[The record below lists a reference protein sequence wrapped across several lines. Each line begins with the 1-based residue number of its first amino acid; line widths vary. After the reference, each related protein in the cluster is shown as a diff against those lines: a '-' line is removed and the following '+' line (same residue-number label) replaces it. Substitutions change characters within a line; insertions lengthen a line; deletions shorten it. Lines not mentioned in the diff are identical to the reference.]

1 MVNYIFSKM
10 WPFLRPCL
18 VIIFSIFFVAV
29 SFPLEAQELKQ
40 GVNIERLKKDLA
52 LFSWNL
58 DSPHLKID
66 NVADILK
73 RLSNIQPVIDSCLN
87 DTSGELNSV
96 NASLASL
103 GPRIRGEALDVTR
116 ERYSLQKKK
125 AELERK
131 NGQCKVLALKVQAL
145 REKFEEKRKELAAKN
160 LFYRQPDILSLIT
173 QASKGIPSWP
183 ETLRIYLV
191 KRSGRDNLKRHIGL
205 LAGGIGLFFVLC
217 VAISLFLIRL
227 ARISRNKEVSGHIP
241 ATILSSLAV
250 RLPIAAFLGISAL
263 FIWVLEDWNLNKSYL
278 IGLLFAFSFFVFL
291 NSLISI
297 LRVVASSRESSGFIG
312 SEETVGKVFGR
323 INAFLFFL
331 TLFVLTQIPPL
342 KNDLQGVYAQLIH
355 ASLIPMGAISFLGA
369 MAPCLKAWKN
379 RAARYFL
386 ISFLCLVPV
395 FVVGAEWLGYR
406 NLSWYFLAGT
416 FFTYVSGL
424 TVYWLR
430 NLLHNLLDDFVTGRS
445 PWSKHLRDRI
455 GIKENEILK
464 AFFWTK
470 AILSVFLWGLWAISL
485 FYFWSISSTYLNRI
499 FSIFLYGF
507 SVGKIQIVP
516 ARLIAAIFVFGGTWA
531 LTSWIRRRMG
541 RKLMDSSYM
550 TKSARDALITL
561 TGYLGFVIAL
571 VMGLGVAGLEFSS
584 LAIIAGALSVGIG
597 FGLQNIVNNF
607 VSGLI
612 LLFERPIKR
621 GDWIVVGQTEGY
633 VKKISVRSTLIQT
646 FDRADVIIPN
656 SELIASQVTNWML
669 GDIYGRLKIPV
680 GVAYGSDTRLVEK
693 VLLEVARAHPLVI
706 TGRPDMEPRV
716 YFWEF
721 GDSSLN
727 FRLDVFLK
735 DIDRRRR
742 TRSEI
747 NFAIDEAFRKEGIS
761 IPFPQRDVYIKEFKS
776 RNFKSRDTL
785 D

>member
-1 MVNYIFSKM
+1 MANYIFPKRRS
-10 WPFLRPCL
+10 FLRSCL
-18 VIIFSIFFVAV
+18 VIVFSILFVAL

-40 GVNIERLKKDLA
+40 DVTIEGLKRDLA
-52 LFSWNL
+52 FFSWKL

-66 NVADILK
+66 DVADISK

-87 DTSGELNSV
+87 DTSNELNSV
-96 NASLASL
+96 NASLESL
-103 GPRIRGEALDVTR
+103 GPRIKGEALDVTK
-116 ERYSLQKKK
+116 ERYFLQRKKT
-125 AELERK
+125 ELERR

-145 REKFEEKRKELAAKN
+145 RKKFEKKRKELAAKN

-173 QASKGIPSWP
+173 QVSKGIPSWP
-183 ETLRIYLV
+183 ETLRIYLME
-191 KRSGRDNLKRHIGL
+191 RSGRDNLKRHIGL

-227 ARISRNKEVSGHIP
+227 ARVSRHKEVSGHIP

-263 FIWVLEDWNLNKSYL
+263 FIWVLEDWDLNKSYL
-278 IGLLFAFSFFVFL
+278 IGLLFAFSFFIFL
-291 NSLISI
+291 NSLISV
-297 LRVVASSRESSGFIG
+297 LRVVASSRESSGFVG

-331 TLFVLTQIPPL
+331 TLFILTQIPPL

-355 ASLIPMGAISFLGA
+355 ASLIPLGAILSLGA
-369 MAPCLKAWKN
+369 MGPCLKTWKN

-386 ISFLCLVPV
+386 ISFLCLVLV

-430 NLLHNLLDDFVTGRS
+430 NLLHNLLDDFATGRS
-445 PWSKHLRDRI
+445 PWSERLRDRI

-470 AILSVFLWGLWAISL
+470 AILSAFLWGLWAISL

-531 LTSWIRRRMG
+531 FTSWIRRRMG
-541 RKLMDSSYM
+541 RKLMDAYM

-571 VMGLGVAGLEFSS
+571 VMGLGVAGLEFSN

-646 FDRADVIIPN
+646 FDRADVIVPN

-693 VLLEVARAHPLVI
+693 VLFEVARAHPLVI
-706 TGRPDMEPRV
+706 TDRPDMEPRV

-747 NFAIDEAFRKEGIS
+747 NFAIDKAFRKEGIS
-761 IPFPQRDVYIKEFKS
+761 IPFPQRDIYVKEFKPRS
-776 RNFKSRDTL
+776 FESKDTL
-785 D
+785 E